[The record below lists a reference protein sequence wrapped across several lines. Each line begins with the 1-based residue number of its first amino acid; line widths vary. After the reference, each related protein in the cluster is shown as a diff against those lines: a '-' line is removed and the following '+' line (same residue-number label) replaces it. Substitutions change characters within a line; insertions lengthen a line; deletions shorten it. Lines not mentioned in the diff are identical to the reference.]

1 MSTANKWPNIRNFS
15 EVLHGADRN
24 RTQEPVDVR
33 RAAAVDVEP
42 EPQATELDE
51 EAWAIHTVVTAVR
64 PLSGEAQQ
72 RVLQYIGLRFPAHK
86 FQE

>member
-15 EVLHGADRN
+15 EVLNGADKH
-24 RTQEPVDVR
+24 RTQEPIDVR
-33 RAAAVDVEP
+33 RAAVDVEP
-42 EPQATELDE
+42 DPPQPAFDE
-51 EAWAIHTVVTAVR
+51 EAYAIHCIVSAVG
-64 PLSGEAQQ
+64 PLKGEAQQ

>member
-1 MSTANKWPNIRNFS
+1 MSTATKWPNIRNFS

-24 RTQEPVDVR
+24 RTQDPVDVR

-42 EPQATELDE
+42 EPQQPELDE
-51 EAWAIHTVVTAVR
+51 EAWAIHTIVTAVR
-64 PLSGEAQQ
+64 PLDGEAQQ

>member
-33 RAAAVDVEP
+33 RAAVDVEP
-42 EPQATELDE
+42 EPQGTELDE
-51 EAWAIHTVVTAVR
+51 EAWAIHTIVTAVR

-72 RVLQYIGLRFPAHK
+72 RVLQYIGLRFPAPK
-86 FQE
+86 FED